1 MTILC
6 CFVSHLPR
14 YLTYFFINYYSLLMP
29 PKKLN

>member
-14 YLTYFFINYYSLLMP
+14 YLTYFFIIIIRSWCP
-29 PKKLN
+29 QKS